1 MKISEQRLNEA
12 RRQHTEAIVAR
23 HMDELFRRLPR
34 GHPPGNSRL
43 AAVTTRFQL
52 TRSEG
57 AFETVYSHTRVI
69 LPV

>member
-1 MKISEQRLNEA
+1 MKLSEQRLNEA

-23 HMDELFRRLPR
+23 HRDELFQRLPR
-34 GHPPGNSRL
+34 GHPPDNSRL